1 VKQAVVTGAKGQPLA
16 ADPGYLGTLKNNGVS
31 LAPYNQFE
39 SKVDAGLKSEVDKLK
54 QDIISGTVKV
64 ESANAP
70 K

>member
-1 VKQAVVTGAKGQPLA
+1 MINQ
-16 ADPGYLGTLKNNGVS
+16 PGYKQPATPDQHGLFIDVPREAK
-31 LAPYNQFE
+31 YDFD
-39 SKVDAGLKSEVDKLK
+39 SKIDAGLKSEVDKLK